1 MENKPQVQE
10 ESIDFGRLWQI
21 TKARKKTAAAI
32 IGGCTAIA
40 FTAAL
45 VWPPTYESTTTV
57 QTRVTGAGVSGAAV
71 AAAALGIGSTT
82 SPTLSYV
89 ELMKSNTVLQ
99 PIIDELDWEEDEK
112 EFLTPEKFA
121 KKNLT
126 IENTKQTN
134 LIKVTA
140 KGKTPEEAQMISQHV
155 VDNFLV
161 MMTDMNKE
169 TQSLLVKFLD
179 ERVDVAKK
187 EAEEARQKFAN
198 YQKEH
203 SIYSPDE
210 QAKIA
215 VNKMNAFD
223 EAIGDMRV
231 QQQANQ
237 AKADSVAAKLG
248 DISASS
254 RNFKINDNENVQKL
268 RAQIVATEVDLVGL
282 RQQYTEEN
290 PAVIQA
296 EEKLNALKQNLAQ
309 EVNTAVASKYT
320 TLNPTQ
326 AAMIAEQANAQVAV
340 DISKASEEAVTK
352 RRDEKAKELDNFP
365 QEVQDY
371 MNLQRDTTI
380 KEGIYTD
387 LIQQME
393 NNKIRQAMES
403 MDIQV
408 VDKANLP
415 FKEKPEWPKT
425 KLMVVLG
432 FVLGIVLNFVHI
444 LICYRKEYI
453 TIKEKNGV
461 I

>member
-1 MENKPQVQE
+1 VKDNMLGHDELKREEN
-10 ESIDFGRLWQI
+10 IDFAKLWQI
-21 TKARKKTAAAI
+21 TKARKKTTAALI
-32 IGGCTAIA
+32 SGCTTVALV
-40 FTAAL
+40 AAL

-71 AAAALGIGSTT
+71 AAAALGIGATT

-99 PIIDELDWEEDEK
+99 PIIDELDWDEDEK

-169 TQSLLVKFLD
+169 TQSLLVQFLN
-179 ERVDVAKK
+179 ERVEVAKK
-187 EAEEARQKFAN
+187 EAEEARNKFAA

-203 SIYSPDE
+203 GIYSPDE

-223 EAIGDMRV
+223 EAIGNMHV

-237 AKADSVAAKLG
+237 AKADSAAAQLG
-248 DISASS
+248 DINANSQSL
-254 RNFKINDNENVQKL
+254 KINDNANVQNL
-268 RAQIVATEVDLVGL
+268 RSKIIAAEVDLVGL

-290 PAVIQA
+290 PNVIKA
-296 EEKLNALKQNLAQ
+296 EEKLVALKQNLTQ
-309 EVNTAVASKYT
+309 EVNALVASKYT
-320 TLNPTQ
+320 TINPTQ
-326 AAMIAEQANAQVAV
+326 ESLIKDQVNAQVAIEV
-340 DISKASEEAVTK
+340 SKASEQAVAK
-352 RRDEKAKELDNFP
+352 RRDEKAKELDDFP
-365 QEVQDY
+365 QEVQEY
-371 MNLQRDTTI
+371 MNLQRDTVI

-387 LIQQME
+387 LIKQME
-393 NNKIRQAMES
+393 NNKIRQAMDS

-415 FKEKPEWPKT
+415 FVEKPIWPRP
-425 KLMVVLG
+425 KLMTAAG
-432 FVLGIVLNFVHI
+432 FMFGCLLTLAHSFMLYKREN
-444 LICYRKEYI
+444 E
-453 TIKEKNGV
+453 
-461 I
+461 

>member
-1 MENKPQVQE
+1 MQ
-10 ESIDFGRLWQI
+10 
-21 TKARKKTAAAI
+21 
-32 IGGCTAIA
+32 
-40 FTAAL
+40 
-45 VWPPTYESTTTV
+45 
-57 QTRVTGAGVSGAAV
+57 
-71 AAAALGIGSTT
+71 
-82 SPTLSYV
+82 
-89 ELMKSNTVLQ
+89 SNTVLQ

-121 KKNLT
+121 KKNLK

-169 TQSLLVKFLD
+169 TQSLLVQFLND
-179 ERVDVAKK
+179 RVDVAKK
-187 EAEEARQKFAN
+187 EAEEARNKFAE

-203 SIYSPDE
+203 GIYSPDE

-223 EAIGDMRV
+223 EAIGNMRV

-237 AKADSVAAKLG
+237 AKVDSAAAQLG
-248 DISASS
+248 DINANSQSL
-254 RNFKINDNENVQKL
+254 KINDNDNVQNL
-268 RAQIVATEVDLVGL
+268 RSKIIAAEVDLVGL

-290 PAVIQA
+290 PNVIKA
-296 EEKLNALKQNLAQ
+296 EEKLSALKQSLTQ
-309 EVNTAVASKYT
+309 EVDTLVASKYT

-326 AAMIAEQANAQVAV
+326 ESLIKSQVNAQVAIEV
-340 DISKASEEAVTK
+340 SKASEQAVAK

-365 QEVQDY
+365 QEVQEY
-371 MNLQRDTTI
+371 MNLQRDTVI

-387 LIQQME
+387 LIKQME
-393 NNKIRQAMES
+393 NNKIRQAMDS

-415 FKEKPEWPKT
+415 FVEKPEWPRPKIMT
-425 KLMVVLG
+425 LLG
-432 FVLGIVLNFVHI
+432 FLFGCFFCLGYSFIV
-444 LICYRKEYI
+444 YK
-453 TIKEKNGV
+453 K
-461 I
+461 

>member
-1 MENKPQVQE
+1 MENKPQAQE
-10 ESIDFGRLWQI
+10 ENIDFAKLWQI
-21 TKARKKTAAAI
+21 TKSRKKTAAAL
-32 IGGCTAIA
+32 IGGCTAVA
-40 FTAAL
+40 LAAAL

-71 AAAALGIGSTT
+71 AAAALGIGAST

-99 PIIDELDWEEDEK
+99 PIIDELDWDEDEK

-169 TQSLLVKFLD
+169 TQSLLVQFLND
-179 ERVDVAKK
+179 RVDVAKK
-187 EAEEARQKFAN
+187 EAEEARDKFAA

-203 SIYSPDE
+203 GIYSPDE

-223 EAIGDMRV
+223 EAIGNMRV

-237 AKADSVAAKLG
+237 AKVDSAAAQLG
-248 DISASS
+248 DINANSQSL
-254 RNFKINDNENVQKL
+254 KINDNANVQNL
-268 RAQIVATEVDLVGL
+268 RSKIIAAEVDLVGL

-290 PAVIQA
+290 PNVIKA
-296 EEKLNALKQNLAQ
+296 EEKLAALKQNLTQ
-309 EVNTAVASKYT
+309 EVNALVASKYT
-320 TLNPTQ
+320 TINPTQ
-326 AAMIAEQANAQVAV
+326 ESLIKDQVNAQVAIEV
-340 DISKASEEAVTK
+340 SKASEQAVAK

-365 QEVQDY
+365 QEVQEY
-371 MNLQRDTTI
+371 MNLQRDTVI

-387 LIQQME
+387 LIKQME
-393 NNKIRQAMES
+393 NNKIRQAMDS

-415 FKEKPEWPKT
+415 FVEKPVWPRP
-425 KLMVVLG
+425 KLMTAAGFLFGCLLTLG
-432 FVLGIVLNFVHI
+432 NALWI
-444 LICYRKEYI
+444 YKKQED
-453 TIKEKNGV
+453 
-461 I
+461 